1 MSTKKTVSKIKRPRV
16 RTSKKKARKKPLTP
30 DEKDEKVKHLKT
42 GGYQWQPGQSGNPLG
57 IKHSNKNIFSSRML
71 AISEQPCIKYRMF
84 KGLAQA
90 HGLDPKT
97 TIVADILAL
106 VILGHVIDGKGD
118 FAKIMF
124 DRIEGKLTDKLEAKI
139 SGHISTSEA
148 INKFITGAPS
158 PEDEDDE

>member
-1 MSTKKTVSKIKRPRV
+1 MSTKKTVSKIPRSRV
-16 RTSKKKARKKPLTP
+16 TKKKAKRKPRT
-30 DEKDEKVKHLKT
+30 EAQKDVQAKRLREA
-42 GGYQWQPGQSGNPLG
+42 GGQWQPGQTGNPLG
-57 IKHSNKNIFSSRML
+57 IKHSNKNIFSNRML
-71 AISEQPCIKYRMF
+71 QISESMCIKYRMF
-84 KGLAQA
+84 KGLALA

-97 TIVADILAL
+97 TLVADILAL

-124 DRIEGKLTDKLEAKI
+124 DRIEGRLTDKLEAKI

-148 INKFITGAPS
+148 INKFIGAAPS